1 MSLLVREARATVSRR
16 VALGGLLALSAC
28 KRKAKGNP
36 YAGRWEGKLT
46 NGLSTLGMQFDF
58 AEKAPNELELRATAR
73 DLFLS
78 SHPLSE
84 WAIEGSAFRCK
95 LPLVEGDRL
104 YSGFFSG
111 PTFDVEA
118 KDAGEKLHMRQLGRV
133 PQLPYKEAAG
143 GLMTPTNRSVR
154 ARVRMLGSS
163 AALKHFHADML
174 AKMGV
179 GIVGEGTSG
188 AGIFATEDMK
198 LPEPKDGL
206 PFVIALSPAYERIGE
221 LAAFPCPLL
230 VVLGEADERFA
241 KLERGTRQ
249 VAFDLREALTK
260 KGRKP
265 ESFQIRVIPQGDRSL
280 RVRGFGKEYP
290 RLSPQYN
297 DHFRNFLARFDT
309 AV

>member
-1 MSLLVREARATVSRR
+1 MSS
-16 VALGGLLALSAC
+16 LLALGAC
-28 KRKAKGNP
+28 KRKAKGSP
-36 YAGRWEGKLT
+36 YAGRWEGKLS
-46 NGLSTLGMQFDF
+46 NGLSAQSFQIDF

-78 SHPLSE
+78 SHLIAD
-84 WAIEGSAFRCK
+84 WAIEGSAFRIR
-95 LPLVEGDRL
+95 LPLLEGDRS

-118 KDAGEKLHMRQLGRV
+118 KDVGEKIHMRQLGRV
-133 PQLPYKEAAG
+133 PQLPYKEGADG
-143 GLMTPTNRSVR
+143 TMTPTNRSVR
-154 ARVRMLGSS
+154 TQVRMLGASPVV
-163 AALKHFHADML
+163 KHFHADML

-179 GIVGEGTSG
+179 GVVAQDLPT

-198 LPEPKDGL
+198 LPEYKEGM
-206 PFVIALSPAYERIGE
+206 PFLIALSPSYERIAE

-230 VVLGEADERFA
+230 VMLGEADERFA

-249 VAFDLREALTK
+249 VAFDLRELLTK

-265 ESFQIRVIPQGDRSL
+265 ESFQIRVIPQGDRTL
-280 RVRGFGKEYP
+280 RIHGFGKEYP
-290 RLSPQYN
+290 RLSPTYA
-297 DHFRNFLARFDT
+297 DHYKNFLSRFDS